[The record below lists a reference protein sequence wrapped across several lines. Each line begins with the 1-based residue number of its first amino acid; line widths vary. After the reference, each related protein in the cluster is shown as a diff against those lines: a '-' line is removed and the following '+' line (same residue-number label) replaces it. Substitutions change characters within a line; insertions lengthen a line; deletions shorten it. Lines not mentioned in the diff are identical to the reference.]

1 MSARS
6 GGAGMMHQELPTRQR
21 LVRLIRESGGATLA
35 DLRRRT
41 GLSRSTLRQHL
52 GRMARDG
59 VVQSFLV
66 KRPSGR
72 PPLMYRLTPQAEL
85 ASPETYLAFLRA
97 LFDTLRTLGPER
109 VEALLRE
116 VAGRVAAQHPEIRG
130 LPDPGARLDAVR
142 RLFFNDAE
150 ATPVVRTDGGYQ
162 FSLYTCP
169 LAPLALEFR
178 DLCCVTREVIRGL
191 VDREVEQSEW
201 IIRGD
206 PRCTFAVRAAG
217 NGNGDGAAAGTA
229 APQAAGTRRSS
240 PPPEAPAEPITFAFA
255 GTYTD
260 PVLAQMAEGLREVFT
275 RHGHR
280 FSQGEDEGLRL
291 VFNFIDA
298 ARPRPYR
305 RKGKGTFLVTVAVT
319 NRQPDNVLKEG
330 YPLLIRSLGNLMI
343 YLVRAGGRVET
354 HFVTLEQGTYQIPD
368 LSGDAYFAHLY
379 ERLLPLAC
387 SELVIDNEFHTDLP
401 PDLWQGDELT
411 AQLAEAGRRLDAL
424 DLLPTPF
431 PMGELLPA
439 RDLRHIERLFGI
451 GGLSY
456 GNLSVR
462 KDATRFWMS
471 ASGVDKGNMREIG
484 RDMLLVKGFDPQ
496 RKVMLL
502 SVPPHVKPRRVSVDA
517 IEHWMIYT
525 EHPQVG
531 AIVHVHAWMQGVPST
546 AINYPC
552 GTIQLAQAVAEKV
565 RQAPDPARAV
575 VGLKNHGRTIT
586 GRTLA
591 DIFDRLEGG
600 FIRQVPMS

>member
-1 MSARS
+1 MIQ
-6 GGAGMMHQELPTRQR
+6 QELPTRQR
-21 LVRLIRESGGATLA
+21 LIRLIRESGGSTLA

-59 VVQSFLV
+59 VVQSYLV
-66 KRPSGR
+66 RRPSGR

-85 ASPETYLAFLRA
+85 ASPETYLTFLRA
-97 LFDTLRTLGPER
+97 VFDALRSQGQER
-109 VEALLRE
+109 VDALFRE
-116 VAGRVAAQHPEIRG
+116 IAERVAAQHPEIRA
-130 LPDPGARLDAVR
+130 LPDMSARLDAVR
-142 RLFFNDAE
+142 RLFFSDAE
-150 ATPVVRTDGGYQ
+150 ATQVERTDGGYQ

-169 LAPLALEFR
+169 LAPVAMEFR

-191 VDREVEQSEW
+191 VGEEVEQSEW

-206 PRCTFAVRAAG
+206 PRCTFEVRGGG
-217 NGNGDGAAAGTA
+217 NGNGGNGKTRAAVATVE
-229 APQAAGTRRSS
+229 RVVKSRLS
-240 PPPEAPAEPITFAFA
+240 PAVEIAAEPITFAFA
-255 GTYTD
+255 GSRSD
-260 PVLAQMAEGLREVFT
+260 PVLAQMAQGLREVFGS
-275 RHGHR
+275 HGHR
-280 FSQGEDEGLRL
+280 FAQSEDDDLRL

-298 ARPRPYR
+298 ARPRPFR

-319 NRQPDNVLKEG
+319 DRRPDNILKEG
-330 YPLLIRSLGNLMI
+330 YPLLIRSLGNLMM
-343 YLVRAGGRVET
+343 YLVRSGGHVET
-354 HFVTLEQGTYQIPD
+354 HFVTLEQGTYQSPD
-368 LSGDAYFAHLY
+368 LTGDAYFAYLY

-401 PDLWQGDELT
+401 PELWKGDELT

-431 PMGELLPA
+431 PMHELLPA
-439 RDLRHIERLFGI
+439 RDMRHIQRLFGL

-462 KDATRFWMS
+462 KDATRYWMS
-471 ASGVDKGNMREIG
+471 ASGVDKGHMAEIG

-525 EHPQVG
+525 EHPEVG

-565 RQAPDPARAV
+565 RETPDAVHAV
-575 VGLKNHGRTIT
+575 VGLKNHGLTIT
-586 GRTLA
+586 GHTLA
-591 DIFDRLEGG
+591 DIFDRLEEG

>member
-1 MSARS
+1 MIQ
-6 GGAGMMHQELPTRQR
+6 QELPTRQR
-21 LVRLIRESGGATLA
+21 LIRLIRESGGSTLA

-59 VVQSFLV
+59 VVQSYLV
-66 KRPSGR
+66 RRPSGR

-85 ASPETYLAFLRA
+85 ASPETYLTFLRA
-97 LFDTLRTLGPER
+97 VFDALRSQGQER
-109 VEALLRE
+109 VDALFRE
-116 VAGRVAAQHPEIRG
+116 IAERVAAQHPEIRA
-130 LPDPGARLDAVR
+130 LPDMSARLDAVR
-142 RLFFNDAE
+142 RLFFSDAE
-150 ATPVVRTDGGYQ
+150 ATQVERTDGGYQ

-169 LAPLALEFR
+169 LAPVAMEFR

-191 VDREVEQSEW
+191 VGEEVEQSEW

-206 PRCTFAVRAAG
+206 PRCTFEVRRGG
-217 NGNGDGAAAGTA
+217 NGNGGGNGKTRAAVATVE
-229 APQAAGTRRSS
+229 RVVKSRLS
-240 PPPEAPAEPITFAFA
+240 PAVEIAAEPITFAFA
-255 GTYTD
+255 GSRSD
-260 PVLAQMAEGLREVFT
+260 PVLAQMAQGLREVFGS
-275 RHGHR
+275 HGHR
-280 FSQGEDEGLRL
+280 FAQSEDDDLRL

-298 ARPRPYR
+298 ARPRPFR

-319 NRQPDNVLKEG
+319 DRRPDNILKEG
-330 YPLLIRSLGNLMI
+330 YPLLIRSLGNLMM
-343 YLVRAGGRVET
+343 YLVRSGGHVET
-354 HFVTLEQGTYQIPD
+354 HFVTLEQGTYQSPD
-368 LSGDAYFAHLY
+368 LTGDAYFAYLY

-401 PDLWQGDELT
+401 PELWKGDELT

-431 PMGELLPA
+431 PMHELLPA
-439 RDLRHIERLFGI
+439 RDMRHIQRLFGL

-462 KDATRFWMS
+462 KDATRYWMS
-471 ASGVDKGNMREIG
+471 ASGVDKGHMAEIG

-525 EHPQVG
+525 EHPEVG

-565 RQAPDPARAV
+565 RETPDAVHAV
-575 VGLKNHGRTIT
+575 VGLKNHGLTIT
-586 GRTLA
+586 GHTLA
-591 DIFDRLEGG
+591 DIFDRLEEG

>member
-1 MSARS
+1 MIQ
-6 GGAGMMHQELPTRQR
+6 QELPTRQR
-21 LVRLIRESGGATLA
+21 LIRLIRESGGSTLA

-59 VVQSFLV
+59 VVQSYLV
-66 KRPSGR
+66 RRPSGR

-85 ASPETYLAFLRA
+85 ASPETYLTFLRA
-97 LFDTLRTLGPER
+97 VFDALRSQGQER
-109 VEALLRE
+109 VDALFRE
-116 VAGRVAAQHPEIRG
+116 IAERVAAQHPEIRA
-130 LPDPGARLDAVR
+130 LPDMSARLDAVR
-142 RLFFNDAE
+142 RLFFSDAE
-150 ATPVVRTDGGYQ
+150 ATQVERTDGGYQ

-169 LAPLALEFR
+169 LAPVAMEFR

-191 VDREVEQSEW
+191 VGEEVEQSEW

-206 PRCTFAVRAAG
+206 PRCTFEVRGGG
-217 NGNGDGAAAGTA
+217 NGNGGGNGKTRAAVATVE
-229 APQAAGTRRSS
+229 RVVKSRLS
-240 PPPEAPAEPITFAFA
+240 PAVEIAAEPITFAFA
-255 GTYTD
+255 GSRSD
-260 PVLAQMAEGLREVFT
+260 PVLAQMAQGLREVFGS
-275 RHGHR
+275 HGHR
-280 FSQGEDEGLRL
+280 FAQSEDDDLRL

-298 ARPRPYR
+298 ARPRPFR

-319 NRQPDNVLKEG
+319 DRRPDNILKEG

-343 YLVRAGGRVET
+343 YLVRSGGHVET
-354 HFVTLEQGTYQIPD
+354 HFVTLEQGTYQSPD
-368 LSGDAYFAHLY
+368 LTGDAYFAYLY

-401 PDLWQGDELT
+401 PELWKGDELT

-431 PMGELLPA
+431 PMHELLPA
-439 RDLRHIERLFGI
+439 RDMRHIQRLFGL

-462 KDATRFWMS
+462 KDATRYWMS
-471 ASGVDKGNMREIG
+471 ASGVDKGHMAEIG

-525 EHPQVG
+525 EHPEVG

-565 RQAPDPARAV
+565 RETPDAVHAV
-575 VGLKNHGRTIT
+575 VGLKNHGLTIT
-586 GRTLA
+586 GHPLA
-591 DIFDRLEGG
+591 DIFDRLEEG

>member
-1 MSARS
+1 MIQ
-6 GGAGMMHQELPTRQR
+6 QELPTRQR
-21 LVRLIRESGGATLA
+21 LIRLIRESGGSTLA

-59 VVQSFLV
+59 VVQSYLV
-66 KRPSGR
+66 RRPSGR

-85 ASPETYLAFLRA
+85 ASPETYLTFLRA
-97 LFDTLRTLGPER
+97 VFDALRSQGQER
-109 VEALLRE
+109 VDALFRE
-116 VAGRVAAQHPEIRG
+116 IAERVAAQHPEIRA
-130 LPDPGARLDAVR
+130 LPDMSARLDAVR
-142 RLFFNDAE
+142 RLFFSDAE
-150 ATPVVRTDGGYQ
+150 ATQVERTDGGYQ

-169 LAPLALEFR
+169 LAPVAMEFR

-191 VDREVEQSEW
+191 VGEEVEQSEW

-206 PRCTFAVRAAG
+206 PRCTFEVRGGG
-217 NGNGDGAAAGTA
+217 NGNGGGNGKTRAAVATVE
-229 APQAAGTRRSS
+229 RVVKSRLS
-240 PPPEAPAEPITFAFA
+240 PAVEIAAEPITFAFA
-255 GTYTD
+255 GSRSD
-260 PVLAQMAEGLREVFT
+260 PVLAQMAQGLREVFGS
-275 RHGHR
+275 HGHR
-280 FSQGEDEGLRL
+280 FAQSEDDDLRL

-298 ARPRPYR
+298 ARPRPFR

-319 NRQPDNVLKEG
+319 DRRPDNILKEG
-330 YPLLIRSLGNLMI
+330 YPLLIRSLGNLMM
-343 YLVRAGGRVET
+343 YLVRSGGHVET
-354 HFVTLEQGTYQIPD
+354 HFVTLEQGTYQSPD
-368 LSGDAYFAHLY
+368 LTGDAYFAYLY

-401 PDLWQGDELT
+401 PELWKGDELT

-431 PMGELLPA
+431 PMHELLPA
-439 RDLRHIERLFGI
+439 RDMRHIQRLFGL

-462 KDATRFWMS
+462 KDATRYWMS
-471 ASGVDKGNMREIG
+471 ASGVDKGHMAEIG

-525 EHPQVG
+525 EHPEVG
-531 AIVHVHAWMQGVPST
+531 AIVHVHA
-546 AINYPC
+546 
-552 GTIQLAQAVAEKV
+552 
-565 RQAPDPARAV
+565 
-575 VGLKNHGRTIT
+575 
-586 GRTLA
+586 
-591 DIFDRLEGG
+591 
-600 FIRQVPMS
+600 

>member
-1 MSARS
+1 MIQ
-6 GGAGMMHQELPTRQR
+6 QELPTRQR
-21 LVRLIRESGGATLA
+21 LIRLIRESGGSTLA

-59 VVQSFLV
+59 VVQSYLV
-66 KRPSGR
+66 RRPSGR

-85 ASPETYLAFLRA
+85 ASPETYLTFLRA
-97 LFDTLRTLGPER
+97 VFDALRSQGQER
-109 VEALLRE
+109 VDALFRE
-116 VAGRVAAQHPEIRG
+116 IAERVAAQHPEIRA
-130 LPDPGARLDAVR
+130 LPDMSARLDAVR
-142 RLFFNDAE
+142 RLFFSDAE
-150 ATPVVRTDGGYQ
+150 ATQVERTDGGYQ

-169 LAPLALEFR
+169 LAPVAMEFR

-191 VDREVEQSEW
+191 VGEEVEQSEW

-206 PRCTFAVRAAG
+206 PRCTFEVRGGG
-217 NGNGDGAAAGTA
+217 NGNGGGNGKTRAAVATVE
-229 APQAAGTRRSS
+229 RVVKSRLS
-240 PPPEAPAEPITFAFA
+240 PAVEIAAEPITFAFA
-255 GTYTD
+255 GSRSD
-260 PVLAQMAEGLREVFT
+260 PVLAQMAQGLREVFGS
-275 RHGHR
+275 HGHR
-280 FSQGEDEGLRL
+280 FAQSEDDDLRL

-298 ARPRPYR
+298 ARPRPFR

-319 NRQPDNVLKEG
+319 DRRPDNILKEG

-343 YLVRAGGRVET
+343 YLVRSGGHVET
-354 HFVTLEQGTYQIPD
+354 HFVTLEQGTYQSPD
-368 LSGDAYFAHLY
+368 LTGDAYFAYLY

-401 PDLWQGDELT
+401 PELWEGDELT

-431 PMGELLPA
+431 PMHELLPA
-439 RDLRHIERLFGI
+439 RDMRHIQRLFGL

-462 KDATRFWMS
+462 KDATRYWMS
-471 ASGVDKGNMREIG
+471 ASGVDKGHMAEIG

-525 EHPQVG
+525 EHPEVG

-565 RQAPDPARAV
+565 RETPDAVHAV
-575 VGLKNHGRTIT
+575 VGLKNHGLTIT
-586 GRTLA
+586 GHTLA
-591 DIFDRLEGG
+591 DIFDRLEEG

>member
-1 MSARS
+1 MIQ
-6 GGAGMMHQELPTRQR
+6 QELPTRQR
-21 LVRLIRESGGATLA
+21 LIRLIRESGGSTLA

-59 VVQSFLV
+59 VVQSYLV
-66 KRPSGR
+66 RRPSGR
-72 PPLMYRLTPQAEL
+72 PPLMYRLTPQAGL
-85 ASPETYLAFLRA
+85 ARPETYLTLLWAGFDALRSQGQERVDA
-97 LFDTLRTLGPER
+97 LF
-109 VEALLRE
+109 RE
-116 VAGRVAAQHPEIRG
+116 IAERVAAQHPEIRA
-130 LPDPGARLDAVR
+130 LPDMSARLDAVR
-142 RLFFNDAE
+142 RLFFSDAE
-150 ATPVVRTDGGYQ
+150 ATQVERTDGGYQ

-169 LAPLALEFR
+169 LAPVAMEFR

-191 VDREVEQSEW
+191 VGEEVEQSEW

-206 PRCTFAVRAAG
+206 PRCTFEVRGGG
-217 NGNGDGAAAGTA
+217 NGNGGGNGKTRAAVATVE
-229 APQAAGTRRSS
+229 RVVKSRLS
-240 PPPEAPAEPITFAFA
+240 PAVEIAAEPITFAFA
-255 GTYTD
+255 GSRSD
-260 PVLAQMAEGLREVFT
+260 PVLAQMAQGLREVFGS
-275 RHGHR
+275 HGHR
-280 FSQGEDEGLRL
+280 FAQSEDDDLRL

-298 ARPRPYR
+298 ARPRPFR

-319 NRQPDNVLKEG
+319 DRRPDNILKEG
-330 YPLLIRSLGNLMI
+330 YPLLIRSLGNLMM
-343 YLVRAGGRVET
+343 YLVRSGGHVET
-354 HFVTLEQGTYQIPD
+354 HFVTLEQGTYQSPD
-368 LSGDAYFAHLY
+368 LTGDAYFAYLY

-401 PDLWQGDELT
+401 PELWKGDELT

-431 PMGELLPA
+431 PMHELLPA
-439 RDLRHIERLFGI
+439 RDMRHIQRLFGL

-462 KDATRFWMS
+462 KDATRYWMS
-471 ASGVDKGNMREIG
+471 ASGVDKGHMAEIG

-525 EHPQVG
+525 EHPEVG

-565 RQAPDPARAV
+565 RETPDAVHAV
-575 VGLKNHGRTIT
+575 VGLKNHGLTIT
-586 GRTLA
+586 GHTLA
-591 DIFDRLEGG
+591 DIFDRLEEG

>member
-1 MSARS
+1 MIQ
-6 GGAGMMHQELPTRQR
+6 QELPTRQR
-21 LVRLIRESGGATLA
+21 LIRLIRESGGSTLA

-59 VVQSFLV
+59 VVQSYLV
-66 KRPSGR
+66 RRPSGR
-72 PPLMYRLTPQAEL
+72 PPLMYRLRRPGSPR
-85 ASPETYLAFLRA
+85 ASPETYLTFLRA
-97 LFDTLRTLGPER
+97 VFDALRSQGQER
-109 VEALLRE
+109 VDALFRE
-116 VAGRVAAQHPEIRG
+116 IAERVAAQHPEIRA
-130 LPDPGARLDAVR
+130 LPDMSARLDAVR
-142 RLFFNDAE
+142 RLFFSDAE
-150 ATPVVRTDGGYQ
+150 ATQVERTDGGYQ

-169 LAPLALEFR
+169 LAPVAMEFR

-191 VDREVEQSEW
+191 VGEEVEQSEW

-206 PRCTFAVRAAG
+206 PRCTFEVRGGG
-217 NGNGDGAAAGTA
+217 NGNGGGNGKTRAAVATVE
-229 APQAAGTRRSS
+229 RVVKSRLS
-240 PPPEAPAEPITFAFA
+240 PAVEIAAEPITFAFA
-255 GTYTD
+255 GSRSD
-260 PVLAQMAEGLREVFT
+260 PVLAQMAQGLREVFGS
-275 RHGHR
+275 HGHR
-280 FSQGEDEGLRL
+280 FAQSEDDDLRL

-298 ARPRPYR
+298 ARPRPFR

-319 NRQPDNVLKEG
+319 DRRPDNILKEG
-330 YPLLIRSLGNLMI
+330 YPLLIRSLGNLMM
-343 YLVRAGGRVET
+343 YLVRSGGHVET
-354 HFVTLEQGTYQIPD
+354 HFVTLEQGTYQSPD
-368 LSGDAYFAHLY
+368 LTGDAYFAYLY

-401 PDLWQGDELT
+401 PELWKGDELT

-431 PMGELLPA
+431 PMHELLPA
-439 RDLRHIERLFGI
+439 RDMRHIQRLFGL

-462 KDATRFWMS
+462 KDATRYWMS
-471 ASGVDKGNMREIG
+471 ASGVDKGHMAEIG

-525 EHPQVG
+525 EHPEVG

-565 RQAPDPARAV
+565 RETPDAVHAV
-575 VGLKNHGRTIT
+575 VGLKNHGLTIT
-586 GRTLA
+586 GHTLA
-591 DIFDRLEGG
+591 DIFDRLEEG

>member
-1 MSARS
+1 MI
-6 GGAGMMHQELPTRQR
+6 QELPTRQR
-21 LVRLIRESGGATLA
+21 LVRLIRESGGSTLS

-52 GRMARDG
+52 GRMTRDG
-59 VVQSFLV
+59 VVQGFLV

-85 ASPETYLAFLRA
+85 ASPQTYLTFLRA
-97 LFDTLRTLGPER
+97 VFDALRSQGQEKVDALFREIAER
-109 VEALLRE
+109 VAE
-116 VAGRVAAQHPEIRG
+116 QHPEIKA
-130 LPDPGARLDAVR
+130 LPDARARLDAVR
-142 RLFFNDAE
+142 SLFFSDAE
-150 ATPVVRTDGGYQ
+150 ATAVEPTPAGYQ

-178 DLCCVTREVIRGL
+178 ELCCATRGVIKGL
-191 VDREVEQSEW
+191 VGQEVEQSEW

-206 PRCTFAVRAAG
+206 PRCTFEVRGAAPG
-217 NGNGDGAAAGTA
+217 NGNGGGKAVAVLERRAAVA
-229 APQAAGTRRSS
+229 ARPAA
-240 PPPEAPAEPITFAFA
+240 EAITFAFA
-255 GTYTD
+255 GARTD
-260 PVLAQMAEGLREVFT
+260 PVLARVAEGLGEVFT

-280 FSQGEDEGLRL
+280 YQESEDVDLRL
-291 VFNFIDA
+291 AFNFIDA

-319 NRQPDNVLKEG
+319 DRRPTNVLKEG

-343 YLVRAGGRVET
+343 YLVRTGGRVET
-354 HFVTLEQGTYQIPD
+354 HFVTLEQGTYAIPD
-368 LSGDAYFAHLY
+368 LSGDAYFEYLY
-379 ERLLPLAC
+379 ERLLPLAS
-387 SELVIDNEFHTDLP
+387 SELVIDNEFHSDLP
-401 PDLWQGDELT
+401 AGLWAGDELT

-431 PMGELLPA
+431 PMSELLPA
-439 RDLRHIERLFGI
+439 RDMRHIERLFGI

-462 KDATRFWMS
+462 KDASRFWMS
-471 ASGVDKGNMREIG
+471 ASGVDKGHMKEIG
-484 RDMLLVKGFDPQ
+484 RDMLLVKGFDAR

-502 SVPPHVKPRRVSVDA
+502 SVPPQVKPRRVSVDA

-525 EHPQVG
+525 EHPEVG

-552 GTIQLAQAVAEKV
+552 GTIQLARAVAEKV
-565 RQAPDPARAV
+565 REAPDPARAV
-575 VGLKNHGRTIT
+575 VGLKNHGLTIT

-591 DIFDRLEGG
+591 GIFDRLEEG

>member
-1 MSARS
+1 MIQ
-6 GGAGMMHQELPTRQR
+6 QELPTRQR
-21 LVRLIRESGGATLA
+21 LIRLIRESGGSTLA

-59 VVQSFLV
+59 VVQSYLV

-85 ASPETYLAFLRA
+85 ASPETYLTFLRA
-97 LFDTLRTLGPER
+97 VFDALRSQGQER
-109 VEALLRE
+109 VDALFRE
-116 VAGRVAAQHPEIRG
+116 IAERVAAQHPEIRA
-130 LPDPGARLDAVR
+130 LPDMSARLDAVR
-142 RLFFNDAE
+142 RLFFSDAE
-150 ATPVVRTDGGYQ
+150 ATQVERTDGGYQ

-169 LAPLALEFR
+169 LAPVAMEFR

-191 VDREVEQSEW
+191 VGEEVEQSEW

-206 PRCTFAVRAAG
+206 PRCTFEVRGGG
-217 NGNGDGAAAGTA
+217 NGNGGGNGKTRAAVATVE
-229 APQAAGTRRSS
+229 RVVKSRLS
-240 PPPEAPAEPITFAFA
+240 PAVEIAAEPITFAFA
-255 GTYTD
+255 GSRSD
-260 PVLAQMAEGLREVFT
+260 PVLAQMAQGLREVFGS
-275 RHGHR
+275 HGHR
-280 FSQGEDEGLRL
+280 FAQSEDDDLRL

-298 ARPRPYR
+298 ARPRPFR

-319 NRQPDNVLKEG
+319 DRRPDNILKEG
-330 YPLLIRSLGNLMI
+330 YPLLIRSLGNLMM
-343 YLVRAGGRVET
+343 YLVRSGGHVET
-354 HFVTLEQGTYQIPD
+354 HFVTLEQGTYQSPD
-368 LSGDAYFAHLY
+368 LTGDAYFAYLY

-401 PDLWQGDELT
+401 PELWKGDELT

-431 PMGELLPA
+431 PMHELLPA
-439 RDLRHIERLFGI
+439 RDMRHIQRLFGL

-462 KDATRFWMS
+462 KDATRYWMS
-471 ASGVDKGNMREIG
+471 ASGVDKGHMAEIG

-525 EHPQVG
+525 EHPEVG

-565 RQAPDPARAV
+565 RETPDAVHAV
-575 VGLKNHGRTIT
+575 VGLKNHGLTIT
-586 GRTLA
+586 GHTLA
-591 DIFDRLEGG
+591 DIFDRLEEG